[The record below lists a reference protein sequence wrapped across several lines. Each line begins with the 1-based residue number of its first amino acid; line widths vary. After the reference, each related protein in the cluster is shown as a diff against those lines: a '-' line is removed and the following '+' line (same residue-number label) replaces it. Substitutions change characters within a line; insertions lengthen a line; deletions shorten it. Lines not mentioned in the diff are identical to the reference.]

1 MTLDTAIDNLYRAP
15 LADFV
20 GARTALAK
28 TLTGADAQRVRKLPK
43 PTAVPWAVNQVYWR
57 ARPVFDELIKCGER
71 VRHTQIAALEGRA
84 GDFRAATDAHRRAIV
99 DAVRRAEQIAS
110 AEGVHP
116 SSDALT
122 RTFEAL
128 SLAPAGDEA
137 PGRLTKT
144 LQPPGFEALAGVRV
158 APKTAEKLEARK
170 QAEAAAAA
178 SRKQE
183 ATVRK
188 KHEAQIK
195 KAEAA
200 LERARRRMRE
210 AEAALKQTRNEQ

>member
-1 MTLDTAIDNLYRAP
+1 MTLETAIDNLYRAP

-20 GARTALAK
+20 GARAALAK
-28 TLTGADAQRVRKLPK
+28 TLSGADTQRVRKLPK

-57 ARPVFDELIKCGER
+57 ERPVFDELIKTGER
-71 VRHTQIAALEGRA
+71 LRRAQIAALEGRST
-84 GDFRAATDAHRRAIV
+84 DVRAATDAHRLAVV
-99 DAVRRAEQIAS
+99 DAVRKAEQIAA

-116 SSDALT
+116 ASDALT
-122 RTFEAL
+122 RTLEAV
-128 SLAPAGDEA
+128 SLAPTGHEP
-137 PGRLTKT
+137 PGRLTKA
-144 LQPPGFEALAGVRV
+144 LQPAGFEALSGVRV

-170 QAEAAAAA
+170 QAEEAAAA

-183 ATVRK
+183 VAVRK
-188 KHEAQIK
+188 KHEAEVK

-210 AEAALKQTRNEQ
+210 AEAALKQTRGE